1 MVSFVVTVA
10 VTLFLLLIPVC
21 TTTQGVGTFGVLPNE
36 DGSGVRGYSSSLSVI
51 LGDMLCR
58 LCDSIQNE
66 RQKRRCK
73 RQNCIF
79 TRSRFGAVNLIF

>member
-36 DGSGVRGYSSSLSVI
+36 GGKDVYSHEYASISFSVMLSDI
-51 LGDMLCR
+51 LCS
-58 LCDSIQNE
+58 LCDSIQNKK
-66 RQKRRCK
+66 QKRRCK
-73 RQNCIF
+73 RQNCIS
-79 TRSRFGAVNLIF
+79 TRDW